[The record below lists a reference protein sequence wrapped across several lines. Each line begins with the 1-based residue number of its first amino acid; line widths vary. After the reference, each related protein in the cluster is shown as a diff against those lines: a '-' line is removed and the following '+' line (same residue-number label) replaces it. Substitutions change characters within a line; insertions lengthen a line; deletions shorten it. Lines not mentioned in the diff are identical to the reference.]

1 MAFYDGTK
9 LLSQLDLNGKKPEIY
24 LCTTNRTG
32 GKTTFF
38 GRMIVKRFLK
48 TGEKFCLLYRYKYEL
63 DDVANAFFKDIG
75 ALFFP
80 DYQMES
86 KREMNGMFQ
95 SLHLIRAGEKKSKPC
110 GYAIAINSADTIK
123 KRSHLFQD
131 ATCILFDEF
140 QSETNHY
147 CTDEINKFISIH
159 TSLARGNGKQVR
171 YLPAYLLS
179 NTVTILN
186 PYYVALGVSGRLRD
200 DTKFLKGDGFVLEQG
215 FVESAAEALK
225 DSSFNRAFAKS
236 SYVNYASQ
244 AVYLNDNLA
253 FLEKPNG
260 QGRYI
265 ATLKDGGTHFSIWE
279 YRDQGVM
286 YCDSVADLYF
296 PLKIAVTTEDHN
308 VNYVMLK
315 SYVGFVETMR
325 DLFNRGCFRF
335 RNLACKNAVLHL
347 LSY

>member
-9 LLSQLDLNGKKPEIY
+9 LLSQLDLNGKKPELY

-38 GRMIVKRFLK
+38 SRMIVKRFLK

-75 ALFFP
+75 ALFFNE
-80 DYQMES
+80 YQMES

-95 SLHLIRAGEKKSKPC
+95 SLHLIKDGEQKSKPC
-110 GYAIAINSADTIK
+110 GYALAINSADSIK

-147 CTDEINKFISIH
+147 CTDEVNKFISIH
-159 TSLARGNGKQVR
+159 TSIARGHGKQVR
-171 YLPAYLLS
+171 YLPVYMLS

-225 DSSFNRAFAKS
+225 ESPFNRAFAKS
-236 SYVNYASQ
+236 NYVNYASQ

-260 QGRYI
+260 NGRYI

-286 YCDSVADLYF
+286 YCDSTADLYF

-335 RNLACKNAVLHL
+335 RNLACKNAIMHL